1 MANRTV
7 PAERLKEGSVILV
20 SGNLTF
26 SRLAAPIS
34 GQALA
39 ESVARQKAQGRLY
52 PTTAPHTTVTLTNA
66 RVIISDPSGVPT
78 PEETF
83 VQESLY
89 TSKSGD
95 NAGQIGY
102 SIDNTGAILPT
113 VLERNEDGTYSQII
127 LERDLAPGL
136 DVTLVLNVFKPK
148 DYEKRGIGIQQV
160 LVNEPVKFYGG
171 GLDMAA
177 LAARGI
183 VISGPVRTVNAED
196 APQAA
201 VAHTATV
208 GAPSLPGNTVIENGL
223 PLPGPT
229 VAASVA
235 EVHAAPVTPVH
246 VQTPAQPGVESE
258 AQKIARLEQELAATR
273 AAAVNSGTGNSPF
286 DAAPGDSPWNQPPVP
301 GIQYQG

>member
-20 SGNLTF
+20 SGNLAF

-83 VQESLY
+83 IQESLY

-95 NAGQIGY
+95 NAGHIGY

-113 VLERNEDGTYSQII
+113 VLERNEDGTYSQVV

-136 DVTLVLNVFKPK
+136 NVTLVLNVFKPK
-148 DYEKRGIGIQQV
+148 GYEKRGIGIQQV
-160 LVNEPVKFYGG
+160 LVNEPVKYYGG

-201 VAHTATV
+201 AAAAPAAATV

-223 PLPGPT
+223 PLPGPA
-229 VAASVA
+229 VAVA
-235 EVHAAPVTPVH
+235 VAPVQPPMQAQAPV
-246 VQTPAQPGVESE
+246 QPGVESE

-286 DAAPGDSPWNQPPVP
+286 DAAPGDSPWNQPAVP
-301 GIQYQG
+301 GIQFQG